1 MALVLDLPTR
11 HVSPQ
16 FHAKF
21 DPMFYMVK
29 DVHIEPLW
37 YLKAGLAPQR
47 EEATKKQEGK
57 GTGTAPSLNRVLMS
71 TLEVG
76 FWDHV

>member
-1 MALVLDLPTR
+1 
-11 HVSPQ
+11 
-16 FHAKF
+16 
-21 DPMFYMVK
+21 MFYMVK

-57 GTGTAPSLNRVLMS
+57 GTGTAPSLNRVQKQTEAVEEAVS
-71 TLEVG
+71 GETPEGEV
-76 FWDHV
+76 DT